1 MILSAWNSQIEGI
14 NSSNGKPQNLIGRAN
29 ILKCNAQFK
38 VTSIASYFCVMFSE
52 HLWNT
57 AEFSWDR
64 PRSKMEGQGF
74 GCSIQHPKSMLSSG
88 LVSNYCLLAENKAL
102 KMFTIKTMQGFFLE
116 KREIKLKIEYKTTF
130 EEFCK
135 CNVGLHVCK
144 LQWANSDFMYLHCQS
159 ELKILN

>member
-1 MILSAWNSQIEGI
+1 MSFGISAMLFLRAQKQRQNFSNQLILSAWNSQIEEI
-14 NSSNGKPQNLIGRAN
+14 NSSNGKPQNQIGRAN

-38 VTSIASYFCVMFSE
+38 VASTTYYFCVMFSE

-88 LVSNYCLLAENKAL
+88 LVSNYCLLAKNKAL
-102 KMFTIKTMQGFFLE
+102 NMFTIKTMQAFLKKGKKYE
-116 KREIKLKIEYKTTF
+116 DWVQDHIW
-130 EEFCK
+130 
-135 CNVGLHVCK
+135 G
-144 LQWANSDFMYLHCQS
+144 
-159 ELKILN
+159 IL